1 MTRAPVQPVFVD
13 RKTAA
18 HRVAPVADGVFV
30 VRDSATGEFHY
41 YWQDERPHF
50 EKRMPPVRLPDNPE
64 KPEFTKALALARKEA
79 GLPEFPG
86 HKPRN
91 GMGYVY
97 FLAVGEFVKIG
108 FSRSPSERL
117 TNIRRSAPADL
128 DAYVA
133 IPGRLAFEK
142 KLHKH
147 FADERS
153 NGEWF
158 RLSDRLRSSMAKAAS
173 GRLKEGDF

>member
-1 MTRAPVQPVFVD
+1 M
-13 RKTAA
+13 
-18 HRVAPVADGVFV
+18 HRVSPIADGVFV

-41 YWQDERPHF
+41 YWQDERPYVD
-50 EKRMPPVRLPDNPE
+50 RRTPPVRLPDDPE
-64 KPEFTKALALARKEA
+64 APAFTAALLKARREA
-79 GLPEFPG
+79 GIPEYPG

-97 FLAVGEFVKIG
+97 FLAVGDFVKIG
-108 FSRSPSERL
+108 FTRSPADRL
-117 TNIRRSAPADL
+117 TNVRRSAPADL
-128 DAYVA
+128 DAYVV

-142 KLHKH
+142 KLHKR

-158 RLSDRLRSSMAKAAS
+158 RFTDRLRDAMAKAAS
-173 GRLKEGDF
+173 GLLREEEF